1 MAFAPPFTRLLTV
14 FLACSAL
21 PSEIVDMLNLTRLP
35 STIDELTCDVF
46 DFPFLD
52 SGDRFDLFVMY
63 CAFVVVL
70 EVDRLTLVFLSRLSS
85 PIFMSLSVLYLS
97 VFTGFS

>member
-1 MAFAPPFTRLLTV
+1 
-14 FLACSAL
+14 
-21 PSEIVDMLNLTRLP
+21 MLNLTRLP

-52 SGDRFDLFVMY
+52 SGDRFDLFVKY
-63 CAFVVVL
+63 AFGVVL